1 MPRKPQTSTTKSSL
15 VFPNEPATVI
25 EPTTNQESDQIVG
38 NTLTPTV
45 TNTRLPSKDEP
56 PTMTTTEF
64 NPYELLYSIPAP
76 SFIIQVGMANIESQ
90 SMVWI
95 ERDGQKFDIGK
106 IYVVGHM
113 IASEVTQT
121 AKRLTKETL
130 LNWGT
135 LL

>member
-1 MPRKPQTSTTKSSL
+1 MPRKPQVSSAKPSL
-15 VFPNEPATVI
+15 VFPDEPATVI
-25 EPTTNQESDQIVG
+25 ESVTE
-38 NTLTPTV
+38 NTETVSEPLTETVTLPPPTV
-45 TNTRLPSKDEP
+45 KVA
-56 PTMTTTEF
+56 F

-76 SFIIQVGMANIESQ
+76 SFIIQVGIANIESQ
-90 SMVWI
+90 SIVWI

-121 AKRLTKETL
+121 AKRLAKETL
-130 LNWGT
+130 LNWGA